1 MRTRNVWARDCL
13 LTTVMF
19 SVVALPGAA
28 GAAPGPPEPP
38 PDPPP
43 LAGQALLVLAPD
55 RPTPAV
61 GERLHLTASLFAAGG
76 EIGRQAVWLRLQDG
90 TTASVKITAH
100 RKHARHES
108 HRTAT

>member
-1 MRTRNVWARDCL
+1 
-13 LTTVMF
+13 
-19 SVVALPGAA
+19 
-28 GAAPGPPEPP
+28 
-38 PDPPP
+38 
-43 LAGQALLVLAPD
+43 
-55 RPTPAV
+55 V